1 MPRPETTGPLSGRRA
16 EAARNDGRILDAA
29 RTVFLAD
36 PEAPIAAVAAQAG
49 VGISALYRRYPSKQD
64 LLRALAADGL
74 TRYIADLEAALAA
87 DAEPWA
93 AYAECLH
100 RVIDG
105 RSQALA
111 QRLAGTFTPT
121 PELTALAE
129 QASRLSDTLFRRAR
143 KSGDLRDDV
152 SEADIV
158 LLLEAIMLIRLPGAD
173 EGAALRHRYLAL
185 LLQALHAP
193 AEAKLP
199 GPPARRADLT
209 ARWRQP
215 PAGSGRTET
224 AGHNAR
230 RTSG

>member
-1 MPRPETTGPLSGRRA
+1 MPGPETTGPLSGRRA

-29 RTVFLAD
+29 RAVFLAD
-36 PEAPIAAVAAQAG
+36 PEAPISAVATQAG

-64 LLRALAADGL
+64 LLRTLAADAL
-74 TRYIADLEAALAA
+74 TRYTADLEAALAS
-87 DAEPWA
+87 DAEPWL
-93 AYAECLH
+93 AYVECLH

-121 PELTALAE
+121 PQLTMLAE
-129 QASRLSDTLFRRAR
+129 KAARLADTLFRRAR

-158 LLLEAIMLIRLPGAD
+158 LLLEAIMLVQLPGAD

-185 LLQALHAP
+185 LLQALHTP
-193 AEAKLP
+193 VEAKLP
-199 GPPARRADLT
+199 GPPARQADLI
-209 ARWRQP
+209 ARWRP
-215 PAGSGRTET
+215 RSDPARD
-224 AGHNAR
+224 
-230 RTSG
+230 

>member
-1 MPRPETTGPLSGRRA
+1 MPGPETTSPLSGRRA

-29 RTVFLAD
+29 RAVFLAD
-36 PEAPIAAVAAQAG
+36 PEAPISAVAAEAG

-64 LLRALAADGL
+64 LLRTLAADGL
-74 TRYIADLEAALAA
+74 SRYIADLEAALAS
-87 DAEPWA
+87 DAGPWP
-93 AYAECLH
+93 AYVECLH

-121 PELTALAE
+121 PQLTALAE
-129 QASRLSDTLFRRAR
+129 KAARLADTLYRRAR

-158 LLLEAIMLIRLPGAD
+158 LLLEAIMLVQLPGAD

-193 AEAKLP
+193 VEAKLP
-199 GPPARRADLT
+199 GSPARQADLT
-209 ARWRQP
+209 ARWRRQSDP
-215 PAGSGRTET
+215 VRD
-224 AGHNAR
+224 
-230 RTSG
+230 